1 MTSWKYDT
9 KQNGM
14 VPGVLNNKEQKMDF
28 KCNAEWDE
36 KLVAEETGIK
46 CGIEYGL
53 EQDTKWKTEED
64 GY

>member
-1 MTSWKYDT
+1 MRDLVEWMSNWKYDT

-36 KLVAEETGIK
+36 KLVAEETGVK
-46 CGIEYGL
+46 
-53 EQDTKWKTEED
+53 
-64 GY
+64 